1 MKAQQSPN
9 APANPVD
16 FCSSPKAASA
26 GKHPA
31 PAASRRLL
39 GELRDWLIVA
49 WVLWW
54 SWAYVQGALAHRF
67 PHWLGWTR
75 TLW

>member
-1 MKAQQSPN
+1 MMAQPRPDAFTTSHDST
-9 APANPVD
+9 AG
-16 FCSSPKAASA
+16 SESASG
-26 GKHPA
+26 GKPPA
-31 PAASRRLL
+31 PTASCQFL

-54 SWAYVQGALAHRF
+54 SWAYVQGALAQRF
-67 PHWLGWTR
+67 PHYLGWTR